1 MVTGTVARGHGLRL
15 SARHVLATRE
25 AAGLE
30 AGPARDATRA
40 PGSDD
45 PRGRAGL
52 GVTGHVLGRRPG
64 VRIAPD
70 NDEIITRTRTSLISG
85 CLLTA
90 SPVVCSPL
98 AAGHHRLVP
107 PAAADTALP
116 AQLESPP
123 RLGAGMPLA
132 AVSPVLGG
140 GHRGQELVL
149 QAIIDILHEQLR
161 KGKRVSGQ
169 PVTFRAALLL
179 NQK

>member
-1 MVTGTVARGHGLRL
+1 M
-15 SARHVLATRE
+15 SATRE

-70 NDEIITRTRTSLISG
+70 NNDEIITRTRTSLIARVFVD
-85 CLLTA
+85 CL

-98 AAGHHRLVP
+98 AARHHRLAA

-116 AQLESPP
+116 AQLKPP
-123 RLGAGMPLA
+123 LHRLGAVMPLA

-149 QAIIDILHEQLR
+149 QPIVDILHEQLR

-169 PVTFRAALLL
+169 PVTFRAALLFSI
-179 NQK
+179 K